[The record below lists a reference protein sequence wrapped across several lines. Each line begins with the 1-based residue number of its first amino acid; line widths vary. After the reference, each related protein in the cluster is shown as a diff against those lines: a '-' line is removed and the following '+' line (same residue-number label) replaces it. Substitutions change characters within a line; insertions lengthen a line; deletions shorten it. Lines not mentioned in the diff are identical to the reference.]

1 MGEPRYPCQAS
12 PCERIKQ
19 MFTCRV
25 QRFMHLLSFVPAP
38 GLAHLPTQFEKLS
51 SHRAADIASA
61 DALASTPAPMRVIA
75 KRGCRAMFEPP
86 EKVTGPL

>member
-1 MGEPRYPCQAS
+1 MGCRRFDPVTAYYRQAS

-38 GLAHLPTQFEKLS
+38 GLAHLPTQFE
-51 SHRAADIASA
+51 A
-61 DALASTPAPMRVIA
+61 
-75 KRGCRAMFEPP
+75 
-86 EKVTGPL
+86 

>member
-1 MGEPRYPCQAS
+1 MGHPLQGRIDVAGKNDGMGGPRCYCQFA

-19 MFTCRV
+19 IFTCRV

-51 SHRAADIASA
+51 SHRAADIASVWWA
-61 DALASTPAPMRVIA
+61 
-75 KRGCRAMFEPP
+75 E
-86 EKVTGPL
+86 E